1 MLKFLGLGEE
11 STGVAAEKYG
21 KNVDD
26 LFYRLAVSIL
36 LTSPA
41 FNSPLGP

>member
-26 LFYRLAVSIL
+26 LFLQISWIL
-36 LTSPA
+36 RH
-41 FNSPLGP
+41 